1 MQKGMSAENN
11 IGVQTRA
18 MAQWVDNETNPDQG
32 QKRTDQATTPTIEL
46 HRTKEDTIKEFVRQ
60 HSTINLDW
68 YVPDLCNTRVGE
80 LIEKRFQL
88 ETTECRILFSSLALN
103 TFFKTSNFDLNL
115 QTGEV
120 LTYLDPLENIGITC
134 QKEPFDIESLRD
146 TLQGESNTGPMQEE
160 RLERIPSVKKLAG
173 PADIM
178 PPEEA
183 EYKVH
188 QYCHLWTMYADSSV
202 ELKKKSELSQESAVA
217 ACKMY
222 VPYIS
227 NITRQIEEVVKIF
240 AMEKE
245 LRLIKN
251 RGYFPA
257 PYLAPRE
264 CKIETIQDKEAL
276 IKEIDEVAVEMLT
289 AIRES
294 EENYKKEQ
302 EQARIREEQLR
313 SARQTSRS
321 DINLL
326 TLAKSTPI
334 RNTNTRSD
342 QPGVHFNMNPVHHV
356 YATISDRGEQYNSND
371 SILQGATS
379 SPADQF
385 ATNTTDTAGHNEPWR
400 RNNATNVGSNTSN
413 HRSTTRP
420 TNRNSLQINNPSN
433 PTDFRNG
440 LTCFRCGEQGH
451 MRGECRKRVFC
462 NHCRSY
468 NHDTKA
474 CRKQHD
480 NTPSPTHSQIATGY
494 HPTVTP
500 PPLMGTATP
509 TQPTEPHNNP
519 LFNLLD
525 NNQPRISTLM
535 HTPHNGTSLATPADL
550 IEGITQIMNR
560 VTNNN
565 KREDASKK
573 MMKNIK
579 IFDGSNKAEC
589 ITWLSQVEAAAKFT
603 NTPFR
608 ELICQSMAPAMLHV
622 FSDLSALAS
631 DMDIKEAILTNYSDI
646 PSSTEAA
653 TRLQSIQFS
662 MNEPLVTFNH
672 RYEAIHKVAFKMS
685 PNKQE
690 SKTVI
695 VEYKEITSEH
705 QRQVIKKN
713 SKEKLVRQNTG

>member
-1 MQKGMSAENN
+1 MSQLRQPGDYLQNNRTVPPRVHTFTVERMRMENKLL
-11 IGVQTRA
+11 TER
-18 MAQWVDNETNPDQG
+18 
-32 QKRTDQATTPTIEL
+32 
-46 HRTKEDTIKEFVRQ
+46 RQ
-60 HSTINLDW
+60 LSPNYRSEQLSLS
-68 YVPDLCNTRVGE
+68 YERE
-80 LIEKRFQL
+80 QL
-88 ETTECRILFSSLALN
+88 ETATKRVE
-103 TFFKTSNFDLNL
+103 TKTREKELNL

-120 LTYLDPLENIGITC
+120 LTYLDPAENIGIMC

-146 TLQGESNTGPMQEE
+146 TLQGENNTSLMQEE

-178 PPEEA
+178 PIEEA
-183 EYKVH
+183 KYKVC

-227 NITRQIEEVVKIF
+227 DITCQIEEVVKIF

-251 RGYFPA
+251 RGYFPP

-276 IKEIDEVAVEMLT
+276 IKEIDEVEVEMLT

-294 EENYKKEQ
+294 QENYKKEQ

-326 TLAKSTPI
+326 TLANSTPI

-342 QPGVHFNMNPVHHV
+342 QPGVHFHTNPIHHI
-356 YATISDRGEQYNSND
+356 YATTSDRGEQYEPPEND
-371 SILQGATS
+371 AILQGATL

-385 ATNTTDTAGHNEPWR
+385 RTNTTDTVCRNEPWR
-400 RNNATNVGSNTSN
+400 GNNATNVGSNTFN
-413 HRSTTRP
+413 HRTTTRP
-420 TNRNSLQINNPSN
+420 TSRNGLQINNPSN
-433 PTDFRNG
+433 PTDLRNG
-440 LTCFRCGEQGH
+440 PTCFRCGEQGH
-451 MRGECRKRVFC
+451 MRGECTRKEFC

-474 CRKQHD
+474 CRKQQD

-500 PPLMGTATP
+500 PPLMGTATS
-509 TQPTEPHNNP
+509 TQPTEPRNNL

-525 NNQPRISTLM
+525 NNQPRTSTLM
-535 HTPHNGTSLATPADL
+535 HTPHNGTSPTTPADL
-550 IEGITQIMNR
+550 LDGITQIMNQ
-560 VTNNN
+560 VNNDN
-565 KREDASKK
+565 KRDDASKK

-579 IFDGSNKAEC
+579 IFYGSNKAEC
-589 ITWLSQVEAAAKFT
+589 TTRLSQIEAAAKFT

-631 DMDIKEAILTNYSDI
+631 DADVKEAILTNYSDI

-653 TRLQSIQFS
+653 TRLQKIPFS
-662 MNEPLVTFNH
+662 MNKPLVTFNH
-672 RYEAIHKVAFKMS
+672 RYEAIHKVAFKML

-695 VEYKEITSEH
+695 VEYVKKL
-705 QRQVIKKN
+705 QVNTRDKLLRKIAKKN
-713 SKEKLVRQNTG
+713 SSSKRWMTHSNKHWTLIMKHPL